1 MPGRIDV
8 RTTDDGCFLPAIV
21 ATGPDRASTQA
32 DVHPGANARTPR
44 TRAGGPGAYRV
55 GSGACLARWGPS
67 REAVANICHQE
78 HLPTALA

>member
-1 MPGRIDV
+1 MPGQVDV
-8 RTTDDGCFLPAIV
+8 RRTDDGRCLPAIV
-21 ATGPDRASTQA
+21 ATGPDRASTKA
-32 DVHPGANARTPR
+32 HVLPGANARTPR
-44 TRAGGPGAYRV
+44 TCAGGPGAYRV

>member
-8 RTTDDGCFLPAIV
+8 RRSDDSCCPPSIVTTGLA
-21 ATGPDRASTQA
+21 RASTKA
-32 DVHPGANARTPR
+32 DVHPGGNARTPR
-44 TRAGGPGAYRV
+44 TCAGGPGAYRV